1 MENKILITT
10 RFASFL
16 IAILTAALLTGCQTE
31 WQDPNEGAAVKAAI
45 RAQSV
50 YPDGRPDVPTYVGGR
65 DGITAR
71 SSIEAYQ
78 RSFALP
84 GGAAGGSSGAS
95 ATIAPPPAPTP
106 TQ

>member
-1 MENKILITT
+1 MVNNHIQKL
-10 RFASFL
+10 RFARL
-16 IAILTAALLTGCQTE
+16 AIAAIPAVLLTACQTD
-31 WQDPNEGAAVKAAI
+31 WQDPSEGSAVKAAI

-50 YPDGRPDVPTYVGGR
+50 YPDGRPDVPTYGGGR

-95 ATIAPPPAPTP
+95 ATLAPPPAPTP